1 VSVDKPLVCPFDLQ
15 MLVMQRSLATDLQ
28 ALSMDYRKQQKGYLQ
43 KLQRQREGQS
53 VDDGIGIGKQQ
64 IRQDEDD
71 GFSQGF
77 NVQQMAQLRQTEAL
91 SAEREKEITQIVESV
106 NDLAQIMKD
115 LSILV
120 IDQGT
125 IVDRIDYNITRVS
138 TSVEQGVKELVK
150 VCLLLPILA

>member
-1 VSVDKPLVCPFDLQ
+1 MLTIGVIFTVSVDKQ
-15 MLVMQRSLATDLQ
+15 
-28 ALSMDYRKQQKGYLQ
+28 
-43 KLQRQREGQS
+43 GQS

-150 VCLLLPILA
+150 AEETQKKGGMVTCVLVLVALCAVMLFVYVLKKILGF

>member
-1 VSVDKPLVCPFDLQ
+1 MLTIDVTFTVSVDKQ
-15 MLVMQRSLATDLQ
+15 
-28 ALSMDYRKQQKGYLQ
+28 
-43 KLQRQREGQS
+43 GQS